1 MAWLASAFSSIR
13 ARCPKK
19 VRRRDLMMDAG
30 YAAKTLKPGKRLAK
44 LYRQEIA
51 ASGHVMH
58 SLRVL

>member
-1 MAWLASAFSSIR
+1 
-13 ARCPKK
+13 
-19 VRRRDLMMDAG
+19 MMDAG
-30 YAAKTLKPGKRLAK
+30 YAGYAAKKLKTGKRLAK